1 MASSRSLH
9 TVHLAAFGAGNVV
22 GLGVMSMAGI
32 GVGITGTGL
41 WLAAL
46 VGGLGGAFALVPQL
60 LASSSGDYPGGQYQ
74 QVGTLLPPVFGGIV
88 AYILCFLVFDIS
100 AYALSAAQLL
110 GLPMLPT
117 RLTAAL
123 VVALFLGVHML
134 GARIA
139 AIAQLVMAVLLAAA
153 LGTYVAVTMPHVRLA
168 NLAHYTFLGSPLAF
182 LFACVYMTF
191 MMNGVAGVANYA
203 AVADR
208 PRVTVPRA
216 MRVSLLLVAVTYA
229 LICVADAGA
238 LPIAQ
243 VANQDLA
250 VSLSAFVP
258 APVTVAFVVGGSAFA
273 LLTTLNAAVGCMA
286 YPVASACTDGWLPRE
301 LGERSARTGAPVRLL
316 SVGMI
321 AAECPLIAAECPL
334 IAGNSAKTVSS
345 SVTILMIVVQAMVAV
360 AALRLILRD
369 GSSLCAFRS
378 LPLLGRVPQSGL
390 AALCIVA
397 LLVDLLLIAW
407 LLYTMNRLLII
418 GNVVIFAITVVAA
431 VIVNK
436 YRVDTR
442 P

>member
-110 GLPMLPT
+110 GLPTLPT

-243 VANQDLA
+243 VANRDLA

-273 LLTTLNAAVGCMA
+273 LLTTLNAAVGCVA
-286 YPVASACTDGWLPRE
+286 YPVASACADGWLPRE

-321 AAECPLIAAECPL
+321 AAECPLIA
-334 IAGNSAKTVSS
+334 GNSAKTVSS
-345 SVTILMIVVQAMVAV
+345 SFTILMIVVQAMVAV

>member
-32 GVGITGTGL
+32 GIGITGTGL

-110 GLPMLPT
+110 GLPTLPT

-191 MMNGVAGVANYA
+191 MMNGVSGVANYA

-208 PRVTVPRA
+208 TRVTVPRA
-216 MRVSLLLVAVTYA
+216 MRVSLLLVVVTYA

-250 VSLSAFVP
+250 VSLSAF
-258 APVTVAFVVGGSAFA
+258 A
-273 LLTTLNAAVGCMA
+273 LLTTLNAAVGCVA

-316 SVGMI
+316 SVGM
-321 AAECPLIAAECPL
+321 IAAECPL

>member
-9 TVHLAAFGAGNVV
+9 TVHLVAFGAGNVV

-32 GVGITGTGL
+32 GIGITGTGL
-41 WLAAL
+41 WLAVL

-88 AYILCFLVFDIS
+88 AYILCFLVFDIP

-110 GLPMLPT
+110 GLPTLPT

-216 MRVSLLLVAVTYA
+216 MRVSLLLVVVTYA

-243 VANQDLA
+243 IANQDLA
-250 VSLSAFVP
+250 VSL
-258 APVTVAFVVGGSAFA
+258 SAFA
-273 LLTTLNAAVGCMA
+273 LLTTLNAAVGCVA
-286 YPVASACTDGWLPRE
+286 YPVASACADGWLPRE

-321 AAECPLIAAECPL
+321 AAECPLIA
-334 IAGNSAKTVSS
+334 GNSTKTVSS
-345 SVTILMIVVQAMVAV
+345 SVTILIIVVQAMVAV

>member
-9 TVHLAAFGAGNVV
+9 TVHLVAFGAGNVV

-32 GVGITGTGL
+32 GIGITGTGL

-110 GLPMLPT
+110 GLPTLPT

-216 MRVSLLLVAVTYA
+216 MRVSLLLVVVAYA
-229 LICVADAGA
+229 LICVGDAGA

-243 VANQDLA
+243 VANRDLA

-273 LLTTLNAAVGCMA
+273 LLTTLNAAVGCVA
-286 YPVASACTDGWLPRE
+286 YPVASACADGWLSRE
-301 LGERSARTGAPVRLL
+301 LGERSARTRRSRAPAFGGHDRRGVPADRREFRENRVVERHDSDDRGAGDGRRRR
-316 SVGMI
+316 I
-321 AAECPLIAAECPL
+321 APDTARRLIALRIPL
-334 IAGNSAKTVSS
+334 A
-345 SVTILMIVVQAMVAV
+345 AV
-360 AALRLILRD
+360 ARPR
-369 GSSLCAFRS
+369 
-378 LPLLGRVPQSGL
+378 
-390 AALCIVA
+390 AAIRA
-397 LLVDLLLIAW
+397 
-407 LLYTMNRLLII
+407 R
-418 GNVVIFAITVVAA
+418 GVVHRRAARRPAADRMAA
-431 VIVNK
+431 VHDEPSADHRQCRDIRHNGC
-436 YRVDTR
+436 RR
-442 P
+442 CHREQI

>member
-9 TVHLAAFGAGNVV
+9 TVHLVAFGAGNVV
-22 GLGVMSMAGI
+22 GLGVMSLAGI
-32 GVGITGTGL
+32 GIGITGTGL

-110 GLPMLPT
+110 GLLTLPT

-216 MRVSLLLVAVTYA
+216 MRVSLLLVVVTYA

-258 APVTVAFVVGGSAFA
+258 APVTVAVAAIRVTIRSQATP
-273 LLTTLNAAVGCMA
+273 TTLAATIA
-286 YPVASACTDGWLPRE
+286 RPATSRPAKSSSPATSRSPAPVPKPRSSHPS
-301 LGERSARTGAPVRLL
+301 RSA
-316 SVGMI
+316 S
-321 AAECPLIAAECPL
+321 C
-334 IAGNSAKTVSS
+334 
-345 SVTILMIVVQAMVAV
+345 
-360 AALRLILRD
+360 
-369 GSSLCAFRS
+369 
-378 LPLLGRVPQSGL
+378 
-390 AALCIVA
+390 
-397 LLVDLLLIAW
+397 
-407 LLYTMNRLLII
+407 
-418 GNVVIFAITVVAA
+418 
-431 VIVNK
+431 
-436 YRVDTR
+436 
-442 P
+442 

>member
-32 GVGITGTGL
+32 GIGITGTGL

-110 GLPMLPT
+110 GLPTLPT

-139 AIAQLVMAVLLAAA
+139 AIAQLVMAVL
-153 LGTYVAVTMPHVRLA
+153 LA

-216 MRVSLLLVAVTYA
+216 MRVSLLLVVVTYA
-229 LICVADAGA
+229 LICAADAGA

-273 LLTTLNAAVGCMA
+273 LLTTLNAAVGCVT
-286 YPVASACTDGWLPRE
+286 YPVASACADGWLPRE

-316 SVGMI
+316 SVGM
-321 AAECPLIAAECPL
+321 IAAECPL

-431 VIVNK
+431 VIVDK

>member
-41 WLAAL
+41 WIAAL

-123 VVALFLGVHML
+123 VVALFLG
-134 GARIA
+134 A
-139 AIAQLVMAVLLAAA
+139 
-153 LGTYVAVTMPHVRLA
+153 HVRLA

-216 MRVSLLLVAVTYA
+216 MRVSLLLVVVTYA

-286 YPVASACTDGWLPRE
+286 YPVASACADGWLPRE

-316 SVGMI
+316 SVGM
-321 AAECPLIAAECPL
+321 IAAECPL

>member
-110 GLPMLPT
+110 GLPTLPT

-208 PRVTVPRA
+208 PRMTVPRA

-243 VANQDLA
+243 VANRDLA

-273 LLTTLNAAVGCMA
+273 LLTTLNAAVGCVA
-286 YPVASACTDGWLPRE
+286 YPVASACADGWLPRE

-321 AAECPLIAAECPL
+321 AAECPLI
-334 IAGNSAKTVSS
+334 
-345 SVTILMIVVQAMVAV
+345 VTILMIVVQAMVAV

-407 LLYTMNRLLII
+407 LLYTMTRLLII

>member
-110 GLPMLPT
+110 GLPTLPT

-216 MRVSLLLVAVTYA
+216 MRVSLLLVVVAYA

-250 VSLSAFVP
+250 VSLSAF
-258 APVTVAFVVGGSAFA
+258 A
-273 LLTTLNAAVGCMA
+273 LLTTLNAAVGCVA
-286 YPVASACTDGWLPRE
+286 YPVASACADGWLPRE

-316 SVGMI
+316 SVGM
-321 AAECPLIAAECPL
+321 IAAECPL

>member
-110 GLPMLPT
+110 GLPTLPT

-153 LGTYVAVTMPHVRLA
+153 LGAYVAVTMPHVRLA

-208 PRVTVPRA
+208 PRMTVPRA
-216 MRVSLLLVAVTYA
+216 MRVSLLLVVVTYA

-273 LLTTLNAAVGCMA
+273 LFTTLNAAVGW
-286 YPVASACTDGWLPRE
+286 ACADGWLPRE

-316 SVGMI
+316 SVGM
-321 AAECPLIAAECPL
+321 IAAECPL

-418 GNVVIFAITVVAA
+418 GNVVIFAITVVAV

>member
-1 MASSRSLH
+1 
-9 TVHLAAFGAGNVV
+9 
-22 GLGVMSMAGI
+22 
-32 GVGITGTGL
+32 
-41 WLAAL
+41 
-46 VGGLGGAFALVPQL
+46 
-60 LASSSGDYPGGQYQ
+60 
-74 QVGTLLPPVFGGIV
+74 
-88 AYILCFLVFDIS
+88 
-100 AYALSAAQLL
+100 
-110 GLPMLPT
+110 MLPT

-243 VANQDLA
+243 VANRDLA

-273 LLTTLNAAVGCMA
+273 LLTTLNAAVGCVA
-286 YPVASACTDGWLPRE
+286 YPVASACADGWLPRE

-316 SVGMI
+316 SVG
-321 AAECPLIAAECPL
+321 L

>member
-153 LGTYVAVTMPHVRLA
+153 LGTYVAVCRTCGSRISRITRFSARLWRSCS
-168 NLAHYTFLGSPLAF
+168 H
-182 LFACVYMTF
+182 
-191 MMNGVAGVANYA
+191 
-203 AVADR
+203 
-208 PRVTVPRA
+208 
-216 MRVSLLLVAVTYA
+216 
-229 LICVADAGA
+229 
-238 LPIAQ
+238 
-243 VANQDLA
+243 
-250 VSLSAFVP
+250 
-258 APVTVAFVVGGSAFA
+258 
-273 LLTTLNAAVGCMA
+273 
-286 YPVASACTDGWLPRE
+286 ACT
-301 LGERSARTGAPVRLL
+301 
-316 SVGMI
+316 
-321 AAECPLIAAECPL
+321 
-334 IAGNSAKTVSS
+334 
-345 SVTILMIVVQAMVAV
+345 
-360 AALRLILRD
+360 
-369 GSSLCAFRS
+369 
-378 LPLLGRVPQSGL
+378 
-390 AALCIVA
+390 
-397 LLVDLLLIAW
+397 
-407 LLYTMNRLLII
+407 
-418 GNVVIFAITVVAA
+418 
-431 VIVNK
+431 
-436 YRVDTR
+436 
-442 P
+442 

>member
-110 GLPMLPT
+110 GLPTLPT

-216 MRVSLLLVAVTYA
+216 MRVSLLLVVVTYA

-243 VANQDLA
+243 VANRDLA
-250 VSLSAFVP
+250 VSL
-258 APVTVAFVVGGSAFA
+258 SAFA
-273 LLTTLNAAVGCMA
+273 LLTTLNAAVGCVA
-286 YPVASACTDGWLPRE
+286 YPVASACADGWLPRE

-316 SVGMI
+316 SVGM
-321 AAECPLIAAECPL
+321 IAAECPL

>member
-208 PRVTVPRA
+208 PRMTVPRA

-273 LLTTLNAAVGCMA
+273 LRGRM
-286 YPVASACTDGWLPRE
+286 VA
-301 LGERSARTGAPVRLL
+301 ARTGR
-316 SVGMI
+316 
-321 AAECPLIAAECPL
+321 
-334 IAGNSAKTVSS
+334 
-345 SVTILMIVVQAMVAV
+345 
-360 AALRLILRD
+360 
-369 GSSLCAFRS
+369 AFRS
-378 LPLLGRVPQSGL
+378 DRRSRAPAFGGHDRRGVPADRREFRENRVVERHDSDDRGAGDGRRRRIAPDTARRLIALRIPL
-390 AALCIVA
+390 AAVA
-397 LLVDLLLIAW
+397 RPRAAIRA
-407 LLYTMNRLLII
+407 R
-418 GNVVIFAITVVAA
+418 GVVHRRAARRPAADRMAA
-431 VIVNK
+431 VHDEPSADHRQCRDIRHNGC
-436 YRVDTR
+436 RR
-442 P
+442 CHREQI

>member
-1 MASSRSLH
+1 M
-9 TVHLAAFGAGNVV
+9 
-22 GLGVMSMAGI
+22 
-32 GVGITGTGL
+32 
-41 WLAAL
+41 
-46 VGGLGGAFALVPQL
+46 
-60 LASSSGDYPGGQYQ
+60 
-74 QVGTLLPPVFGGIV
+74 
-88 AYILCFLVFDIS
+88 
-100 AYALSAAQLL
+100 
-110 GLPMLPT
+110 
-117 RLTAAL
+117 

-243 VANQDLA
+243 VANRDLA

-273 LLTTLNAAVGCMA
+273 LLTTLNAAVGCVA
-286 YPVASACTDGWLPRE
+286 YPVASACADGWLPRE

-316 SVGMI
+316 SVGM
-321 AAECPLIAAECPL
+321 IAAECPL

>member
-41 WLAAL
+41 WLAVL

-110 GLPMLPT
+110 GLPTLPT

-153 LGTYVAVTMPHVRLA
+153 LGTYVAATMPHVRLA

-243 VANQDLA
+243 VANRDLA
-250 VSLSAFVP
+250 VSL
-258 APVTVAFVVGGSAFA
+258 SAFA
-273 LLTTLNAAVGCMA
+273 LLTTLNAAVGCVA
-286 YPVASACTDGWLPRE
+286 YPVASACADGWLPRE

-321 AAECPLIAAECPL
+321 AAECPLIA
-334 IAGNSAKTVSS
+334 GNSAKTVSS
-345 SVTILMIVVQAMVAV
+345 SVTILIIVVQAMVAV

>member
-32 GVGITGTGL
+32 GIGITGTGL

-110 GLPMLPT
+110 GLPTLPT

-191 MMNGVAGVANYA
+191 MMNGVSGVANYA

-208 PRVTVPRA
+208 TRVTVPRA
-216 MRVSLLLVAVTYA
+216 MRVSLLLVVVTYA

-250 VSLSAFVP
+250 VSLSAF
-258 APVTVAFVVGGSAFA
+258 A
-273 LLTTLNAAVGCMA
+273 LLTTLNAAVGCVA

-316 SVGMI
+316 SVGM
-321 AAECPLIAAECPL
+321 IAAECPL

-378 LPLLGRVPQSGL
+378 LLLLGRVPQSGL

>member
-216 MRVSLLLVAVTYA
+216 MRVSLLLVVVTYA
-229 LICVADAGA
+229 LIFVADAGA
-238 LPIAQ
+238 LPIA
-243 VANQDLA
+243 
-250 VSLSAFVP
+250 
-258 APVTVAFVVGGSAFA
+258 
-273 LLTTLNAAVGCMA
+273 
-286 YPVASACTDGWLPRE
+286 
-301 LGERSARTGAPVRLL
+301 
-316 SVGMI
+316 
-321 AAECPLIAAECPL
+321 
-334 IAGNSAKTVSS
+334 SAKRWKT
-345 SVTILMIVVQAMVAV
+345 
-360 AALRLILRD
+360 
-369 GSSLCAFRS
+369 GRS
-378 LPLLGRVPQSGL
+378 R
-390 AALCIVA
+390 
-397 LLVDLLLIAW
+397 
-407 LLYTMNRLLII
+407 
-418 GNVVIFAITVVAA
+418 
-431 VIVNK
+431 
-436 YRVDTR
+436 
-442 P
+442 

>member
-74 QVGTLLPPVFGGIV
+74 QVGTLLPPVFGGNV
-88 AYILCFLVFDIS
+88 AYILSYRVF
-100 AYALSAAQLL
+100 ALSAAQLL

-216 MRVSLLLVAVTYA
+216 MRVSLLLVVVTYA

-243 VANQDLA
+243 VANRDLA

-286 YPVASACTDGWLPRE
+286 YPVASACADGWLPRE

-316 SVGMI
+316 SVGM
-321 AAECPLIAAECPL
+321 IAAECPL

>member
-243 VANQDLA
+243 VANRDLA

-273 LLTTLNAAVGCMA
+273 LLTTLKPRSAAWRIRSPRPA
-286 YPVASACTDGWLPRE
+286 RTDGCRANWE
-301 LGERSARTGAPVRLL
+301 SGSARTGAPVRLL

-321 AAECPLIAAECPL
+321 AEECPL
-334 IAGNSAKTVSS
+334 IAGNSAENR
-345 SVTILMIVVQAMVAV
+345 VVERHDSDDRGAGDGRRRRIAPDIARRLIALRIPLAAV
-360 AALRLILRD
+360 ARPR
-369 GSSLCAFRS
+369 
-378 LPLLGRVPQSGL
+378 
-390 AALCIVA
+390 AAIRA
-397 LLVDLLLIAW
+397 
-407 LLYTMNRLLII
+407 R
-418 GNVVIFAITVVAA
+418 GVVHRRAARRPAADRMAA
-431 VIVNK
+431 VHDEPSADHRQCRDIRHNGC
-436 YRVDTR
+436 RR
-442 P
+442 CHREQI

>member
-32 GVGITGTGL
+32 GIGIAGTGL

-110 GLPMLPT
+110 GLPTLPT

-153 LGTYVAVTMPHVRLA
+153 GGTDVAVTMPHVRLA

-216 MRVSLLLVAVTYA
+216 MRVSLLLVVVTYA

-258 APVTVAFVVGGSAFA
+258 APVTVAF

-286 YPVASACTDGWLPRE
+286 YPVASACADGWLPRE

-316 SVGMI
+316 SVGM
-321 AAECPLIAAECPL
+321 IAAECPL

>member
-110 GLPMLPT
+110 GLPTLPT

-208 PRVTVPRA
+208 PRVTVSRA

-243 VANQDLA
+243 VANRDLA
-250 VSLSAFVP
+250 VSL
-258 APVTVAFVVGGSAFA
+258 SAFA
-273 LLTTLNAAVGCMA
+273 LLTTLNAAVGCVA
-286 YPVASACTDGWLPRE
+286 YPVASACADGWLPRE

-316 SVGMI
+316 SVGM
-321 AAECPLIAAECPL
+321 IAAECPL

>member
-32 GVGITGTGL
+32 GIGITGTGL

-110 GLPMLPT
+110 GLPTLPT

-139 AIAQLVMAVLLAAA
+139 AIAQMVMAVLLAAA

-216 MRVSLLLVAVTYA
+216 MRVSLSLVVVTYA

-243 VANQDLA
+243 VANRDLA
-250 VSLSAFVP
+250 VSL
-258 APVTVAFVVGGSAFA
+258 SAFA
-273 LLTTLNAAVGCMA
+273 LLTTLNAAVGCVA
-286 YPVASACTDGWLPRE
+286 YPVASACADGWLPRE

-316 SVGMI
+316 SVGM
-321 AAECPLIAAECPL
+321 IAAECPL

>member
-100 AYALSAAQLL
+100 AYALSAA
-110 GLPMLPT
+110 
-117 RLTAAL
+117 
-123 VVALFLGVHML
+123 
-134 GARIA
+134 
-139 AIAQLVMAVLLAAA
+139 A

-216 MRVSLLLVAVTYA
+216 MRVSLLLVVVTYA

-243 VANQDLA
+243 VANRDLA

-286 YPVASACTDGWLPRE
+286 YPVASACADGWLPRE

-316 SVGMI
+316 SVGM
-321 AAECPLIAAECPL
+321 IAAECPL

>member
-1 MASSRSLH
+1 M
-9 TVHLAAFGAGNVV
+9 
-22 GLGVMSMAGI
+22 
-32 GVGITGTGL
+32 
-41 WLAAL
+41 
-46 VGGLGGAFALVPQL
+46 
-60 LASSSGDYPGGQYQ
+60 
-74 QVGTLLPPVFGGIV
+74 
-88 AYILCFLVFDIS
+88 
-100 AYALSAAQLL
+100 
-110 GLPMLPT
+110 
-117 RLTAAL
+117 
-123 VVALFLGVHML
+123 
-134 GARIA
+134 
-139 AIAQLVMAVLLAAA
+139 
-153 LGTYVAVTMPHVRLA
+153 
-168 NLAHYTFLGSPLAF
+168 
-182 LFACVYMTF
+182 
-191 MMNGVAGVANYA
+191 
-203 AVADR
+203 
-208 PRVTVPRA
+208 
-216 MRVSLLLVAVTYA
+216 
-229 LICVADAGA
+229 
-238 LPIAQ
+238 PIAQ
-243 VANQDLA
+243 IANQDLA

-273 LLTTLNAAVGCMA
+273 LLTTLNAAVGCVA

-301 LGERSARTGAPVRLL
+301 LGERSARTVAPVRLL

-321 AAECPLIAAECPL
+321 AAECPLIA
-334 IAGNSAKTVSS
+334 GNSTKTVSS
-345 SVTILMIVVQAMVAV
+345 SVTILIIVVQAMVAV

>member
-110 GLPMLPT
+110 GLPTLPT

-153 LGTYVAVTMPHVRLA
+153 LGAYVAVTMPHVRLA

-208 PRVTVPRA
+208 PRMTVPRA
-216 MRVSLLLVAVTYA
+216 MRVSLLLVVVTYA

-273 LLTTLNAAVGCMA
+273 LFTTLNAAV
-286 YPVASACTDGWLPRE
+286 ASACADGWLPRE

-316 SVGMI
+316 SVGM
-321 AAECPLIAAECPL
+321 IAAECPL

-418 GNVVIFAITVVAA
+418 GNVVIFAITVVAV

>member
-9 TVHLAAFGAGNVV
+9 TVHLVAFGAGNVV

-32 GVGITGTGL
+32 GIGITGTGL

-46 VGGLGGAFALVPQL
+46 VGGLGGVFALVPQL

-110 GLPMLPT
+110 GLPTLPT

-191 MMNGVAGVANYA
+191 MMNGVPAW
-203 AVADR
+203 R
-208 PRVTVPRA
+208 TMPRSRTVR
-216 MRVSLLLVAVTYA
+216 
-229 LICVADAGA
+229 G
-238 LPIAQ
+238 
-243 VANQDLA
+243 
-250 VSLSAFVP
+250 
-258 APVTVAFVVGGSAFA
+258 
-273 LLTTLNAAVGCMA
+273 
-286 YPVASACTDGWLPRE
+286 
-301 LGERSARTGAPVRLL
+301 
-316 SVGMI
+316 
-321 AAECPLIAAECPL
+321 
-334 IAGNSAKTVSS
+334 
-345 SVTILMIVVQAMVAV
+345 
-360 AALRLILRD
+360 
-369 GSSLCAFRS
+369 
-378 LPLLGRVPQSGL
+378 
-390 AALCIVA
+390 
-397 LLVDLLLIAW
+397 
-407 LLYTMNRLLII
+407 
-418 GNVVIFAITVVAA
+418 
-431 VIVNK
+431 
-436 YRVDTR
+436 
-442 P
+442 